1 MASLFSVDNGP
12 FWLHLICDVLFNINN
27 DGFDSS
33 SSPSQIGCDFFLF
46 PPLKQLDRLC
56 IPLLM
61 HMLLHCLIR
70 LACSTSTP
78 DLFVPVAIIAVIF
91 VASSPWYNP
100 IGWLGVKHQFTY
112 SSFLSSFSFAAFCHG
127 AFVVDGGN
135 NNGDDEEEVN
145 IRWLCFRLG
154 SIGVD
159 YTLMYAADTNSTVLK
174 EDLTKRIPGELK
186 NLSDVDGQYID
197 FTFEQEV
204 TRGTRNDR
212 LHFIDAYCHKALIG
226 IVICFGQTFAQSN
239 TIHQCTTEWML

>member
-1 MASLFSVDNGP
+1 M
-12 FWLHLICDVLFNINN
+12 
-27 DGFDSS
+27 
-33 SSPSQIGCDFFLF
+33 
-46 PPLKQLDRLC
+46 
-56 IPLLM
+56 
-61 HMLLHCLIR
+61 
-70 LACSTSTP
+70 
-78 DLFVPVAIIAVIF
+78 
-91 VASSPWYNP
+91 
-100 IGWLGVKHQFTY
+100 
-112 SSFLSSFSFAAFCHG
+112 SSFSFAAFCHC

-186 NLSDVDGQYID
+186 KLSDVDRQYIY

-226 IVICFGQTFAQSN
+226 IVICSGQTFAQSN
-239 TIHQCTTEWML
+239 TIHQCTTE